1 MSRTR
6 TYCPHCGR
14 VVPAGKRCPC
24 RPRPKRKPTEG
35 DRTRGR
41 REPWR
46 GNYSTKE
53 YQAARQTAIARTKGR
68 CSACGRAC
76 AWFDGAKWRTA
87 GMGGEV
93 DHIVPLCKGG
103 TNASGNLQLLCKS
116 CHGTKDARLRR
127 ETP

>member
-24 RPRPKRKPTEG
+24 RPRPRRKPTEG
-35 DRTRGR
+35 DRTRGM

-46 GNYSTKE
+46 VNYSTKE
-53 YQAARQTAIARTKGR
+53 YQAARQKAIARTNGR
-68 CSACGRAC
+68 GSACGRAC

-103 TNASGNLQLLCKS
+103 TNAPGNLQLLCKS